1 MSVQLLLISNSTN
14 PGEAYLGWPRLH
26 ISTFLKNKPV
36 KRILFIPFAG
46 VNISSEGVNPSYVL
60 YTQKVKAVFS
70 ELGYTVYSIVDEYD
84 PIKAVKE
91 AECIMIGGGNTYF
104 LVAMLYRWKIM
115 EPIREKLLQ
124 GTPYIGWSAGSNI
137 ACPSLRTTNDMP
149 IIEPESFNTLDVI
162 PFQINPH
169 YLDANPQ
176 GHGGETREQ
185 RIMEFLAVNPL
196 MKVAGLREATALVVE
211 NNHLELVGT
220 RPLRYFEYRKEPIE
234 FQPGDDLSLLMEK
247 LHPSEIE

>member
-1 MSVQLLLISNSTN
+1 MSKQLLLISNSTN
-14 PGEAYLGWPRLH
+14 PGEAYLGWPRPY
-26 ISTFLKNKPV
+26 ISAFLKNKPV

-46 VNISSEGVNPSYVL
+46 VNLSAEGVNPSYVL
-60 YTQKVKAVFS
+60 YTQKVKAVFN
-70 ELGYTVYSIVDEYD
+70 ELGYDVYSIVDVFD
-84 PIKAVKE
+84 PIAAVKE
-91 AECIMIGGGNTYF
+91 AECIMIGGGNTFF

-115 EPIREKLLQ
+115 EPIRDRILQ
-124 GTPYIGWSAGSNI
+124 GIPYIGWSAGSNV

-149 IIEPESFNTLDVI
+149 IIQPESFNTLDVL

-196 MKVAGLREATALVVE
+196 FKVAGLRESTALLVE
-211 NNHLELVGT
+211 GDHLELVGT
-220 RPLRYFEYRKEPIE
+220 RPP
-234 FQPGDDLSLLMEK
+234 SLFR
-247 LHPSEIE
+247 IF

>member
-14 PGEAYLGWPRLH
+14 PGEAYLEWPRPY
-26 ISTFLKNKPV
+26 ISTFLKNKSV

-60 YTQKVKAVFS
+60 YTQKVKTVFS
-70 ELGYTVYSIVDEYD
+70 ELGYEVYSIVDEYD
-84 PIKAVKE
+84 PVKAVKE

-115 EPIREKLLQ
+115 EAIREKLLQ
-124 GTPYIGWSAGSNI
+124 GTPYIGWSAGSNV

-149 IIEPESFNTLDVI
+149 IIQPESFNTLDII

-196 MKVAGLREATALVVE
+196 IKVAGLREATALII
-211 NNHLELVGT
+211 NDGQLELVGA
-220 RPLRYFEYRKEPIE
+220 RPLRYFEYRQDPRE
-234 FQPGDDLSLLMEK
+234 FQPGDDLSVLMEK